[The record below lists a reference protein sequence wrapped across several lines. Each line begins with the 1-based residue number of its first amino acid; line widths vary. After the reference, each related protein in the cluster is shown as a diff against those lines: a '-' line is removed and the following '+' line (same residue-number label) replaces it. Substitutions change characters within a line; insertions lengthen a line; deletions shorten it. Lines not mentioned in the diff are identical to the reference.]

1 MEQTSYEIR
10 SSEYT
15 HKDTDA
21 YADNKL
27 FHTFLLKEEAFHGFS
42 LLLGA

>member
-15 HKDTDA
+15 HKDADA

-27 FHTFLLKEEAFHGFS
+27 VHTFLLKEGAFHGFS
-42 LLLGA
+42 LLFGA

>member
-21 YADNKL
+21 YTDNKL
-27 FHTFLLKEEAFHGFS
+27 SHTFLLKEGAFRGFS
-42 LLLGA
+42 LLFGP